1 MQHILVCD
9 DEEDIVAALKIY
21 LEADGYCVHAA
32 YTGADAL
39 KIVREEPVQ
48 LALMDIMMP
57 RSGTSGRHSA
67 AMTTEKSTG

>member
-39 KIVREEPVQ
+39 KIVREDPRCCAQASLVQ
-48 LALMDIMMP
+48 SW
-57 RSGTSGRHSA
+57 RSRARS
-67 AMTTEKSTG
+67 

>member
-48 LALMDIMMP
+48 LAL
-57 RSGTSGRHSA
+57 
-67 AMTTEKSTG
+67 EKEPQ

>member
-39 KIVREEPVQ
+39 K
-48 LALMDIMMP
+48 
-57 RSGTSGRHSA
+57 RSRCSWR
-67 AMTTEKSTG
+67 

>member
-39 KIVREEPVQ
+39 KICLLYTSPS
-48 LALMDIMMP
+48 P
-57 RSGTSGRHSA
+57 RDS
-67 AMTTEKSTG
+67 